1 MKTLLLLVLSMVAA
15 ARDATAQEDA
25 QCVRERAAMVE
36 TIRDYARSHAGV
48 LGQQGL
54 SERVLEAM
62 GQTKRHL
69 FIPER
74 SCSIAY
80 ADRPI
85 PIGLGQTISQPFIVA
100 LMTQLAEVAP
110 DHVVLEVGTGS
121 GYQAAILAHLAR
133 KVCTIEI
140 IPQLA
145 EAAAKTLRDLAYDNV
160 SVRLGDGYGGW
171 PECGPF
177 DAIVV
182 TAALGQVPPPLI
194 EQLKVGGSARHAGGS
209 RATALSTSRS
219 SKKSPLARRQRA
231 PSPPCALCP
240 LRVHRAGSA
249 VARMK
254 RSAIRGP
261 SLRIKPRISLAPS
274 GLRKI
279 TPQAPPSPCRWPFRN
294 PSGRR
299 ISRAARRSPCPCP
312 SCRRRRSRRSR
323 PISRPSSRPPTSAWA
338 GRPR

>member
-15 ARDATAQEDA
+15 AREATAQDE
-25 QCVRERAAMVE
+25 CVRERAAMVE
-36 TIRDYARSHAGV
+36 TIRAYARSSAGV

-80 ADRPI
+80 ADGPV
-85 PIGLGQTISQPFIVA
+85 PIGRGQTISQPYIVA
-100 LMTQLAEVAP
+100 LMTHLAEVAP

-160 SVRLGDGYGGW
+160 SVRLGDGYVGW

-182 TAALGQVPPPLI
+182 TAALGELPPPLI
-194 EQLKVGGSARHAGGS
+194 EQLKVGGRLVMPVGPVYSTQHLTVVEKIAAGK
-209 RATALSTSRS
+209 TSTR
-219 SKKSPLARRQRA
+219 
-231 PSPPCALCP
+231 
-240 LRVHRAGSA
+240 A
-249 VARMK
+249 VAPVRFVPFT
-254 RSAIRGP
+254 RS
-261 SLRIKPRISLAPS
+261 
-274 GLRKI
+274 
-279 TPQAPPSPCRWPFRN
+279 QN
-294 PSGRR
+294 
-299 ISRAARRSPCPCP
+299 
-312 SCRRRRSRRSR
+312 
-323 PISRPSSRPPTSAWA
+323 
-338 GRPR
+338 

>member
-1 MKTLLLLVLSMVAA
+1 MKTLLMLVLSMASVA
-15 ARDATAQEDA
+15 REATAQDA
-25 QCVRERAAMVE
+25 QCDRERAAMVE
-36 TIRDYARSHAGV
+36 TIRAYARADAGV

-54 SERVLEAM
+54 SERVLDAM

-100 LMTQLAEVAP
+100 LMTELAEVAP

-121 GYQAAILAHLAR
+121 GYQAAVLARLAR

-145 EAAAKTLRDLAYDNV
+145 EAATKALKDHAYDNV

-182 TAALGQVPPPLI
+182 TAALGEPPPLI
-194 EQLKVGGSARHAGGS
+194 EQLKVGGRLVMPVGPAYTTQQLTVVEKIAPGKTTT
-209 RATALSTSRS
+209 RA
-219 SKKSPLARRQRA
+219 
-231 PSPPCALCP
+231 
-240 LRVHRAGSA
+240 V
-249 VARMK
+249 
-254 RSAIRGP
+254 
-261 SLRIKPRISLAPS
+261 
-274 GLRKI
+274 
-279 TPQAPPSPCRWPFRN
+279 
-294 PSGRR
+294 
-299 ISRAARRSPCPCP
+299 
-312 SCRRRRSRRSR
+312 
-323 PISRPSSRPPTSAWA
+323 
-338 GRPR
+338 

>member
-1 MKTLLLLVLSMVAA
+1 MCAERSTHRPDAAIKTYLEDRLTHCGHSLDAVFRLTADRSKPLVALKRSTRSRGPIGDRTIMKTLLPLVLSMVAV
-15 ARDATAQEDA
+15 AREATAQDA

-36 TIRDYARSHAGV
+36 TIRDYARSDASV
-48 LGQQGL
+48 LGQPGL

-62 GQTKRHL
+62 AQTKRHL

-145 EAAAKTLRDLAYDNV
+145 EAAAKALKDLAYDNV
-160 SVRLGDGYGGW
+160 SVRLGDGYGGL

-177 DAIVV
+177 V
-182 TAALGQVPPPLI
+182 TGMRRPPRGR
-194 EQLKVGGSARHAGGS
+194 EVH
-209 RATALSTSRS
+209 
-219 SKKSPLARRQRA
+219 
-231 PSPPCALCP
+231 
-240 LRVHRAGSA
+240 LRY
-249 VARMK
+249 
-254 RSAIRGP
+254 
-261 SLRIKPRISLAPS
+261 SLA
-274 GLRKI
+274 
-279 TPQAPPSPCRWPFRN
+279 
-294 PSGRR
+294 
-299 ISRAARRSPCPCP
+299 
-312 SCRRRRSRRSR
+312 
-323 PISRPSSRPPTSAWA
+323 
-338 GRPR
+338 

>member
-1 MKTLLLLVLSMVAA
+1 MMKAMLLLVLSMVAA
-15 ARDATAQEDA
+15 AREATAQGGE
-25 QCVRERAAMVE
+25 CVRERAAMVE
-36 TIRDYARSHAGV
+36 TIRAYARSDASA
-48 LGQQGL
+48 LGQKGL

-85 PIGLGQTISQPFIVA
+85 PIGQGQTISQPFIVA

-194 EQLKVGGSARHAGGS
+194 DQLKVGGRLVMPVGPAY
-209 RATALSTSRS
+209 TTQQLTVVEKIALGKTTTR
-219 SKKSPLARRQRA
+219 
-231 PSPPCALCP
+231 
-240 LRVHRAGSA
+240 A
-249 VARMK
+249 VALVRFVPFT
-254 RSAIRGP
+254 RS
-261 SLRIKPRISLAPS
+261 
-274 GLRKI
+274 
-279 TPQAPPSPCRWPFRN
+279 QN
-294 PSGRR
+294 
-299 ISRAARRSPCPCP
+299 
-312 SCRRRRSRRSR
+312 
-323 PISRPSSRPPTSAWA
+323 
-338 GRPR
+338 

>member
-1 MKTLLLLVLSMVAA
+1 MKTLLLLVLSMVAV
-15 ARDATAQEDA
+15 AREATAQDA
-25 QCVRERAAMVE
+25 ECVRERAAMVE
-36 TIRDYARSHAGV
+36 TIRAYARAYASV

-110 DHVVLEVGTGS
+110 DHVVLEIGTGS

-140 IPQLA
+140 IPPLA

-177 DAIVV
+177 DAIV
-182 TAALGQVPPPLI
+182 AALA
-194 EQLKVGGSARHAGGS
+194 E
-209 RATALSTSRS
+209 
-219 SKKSPLARRQRA
+219 
-231 PSPPCALCP
+231 
-240 LRVHRAGSA
+240 
-249 VARMK
+249 
-254 RSAIRGP
+254 
-261 SLRIKPRISLAPS
+261 
-274 GLRKI
+274 
-279 TPQAPPSPCRWPFRN
+279 
-294 PSGRR
+294 
-299 ISRAARRSPCPCP
+299 
-312 SCRRRRSRRSR
+312 
-323 PISRPSSRPPTSAWA
+323 
-338 GRPR
+338 